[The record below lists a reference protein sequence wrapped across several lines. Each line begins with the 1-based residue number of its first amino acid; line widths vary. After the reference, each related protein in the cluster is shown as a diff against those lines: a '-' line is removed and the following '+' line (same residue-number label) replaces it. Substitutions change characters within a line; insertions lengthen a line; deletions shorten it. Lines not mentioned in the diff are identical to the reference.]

1 MVRRGGLE
9 RLPGLVQIRGL
20 GAQAAAQRVERLDLA
35 HVGAVRAHPAH
46 PGEGLLP
53 RRGNT
58 HDDTV
63 GNGKDLPGT
72 RAIGLQQVADRLLH
86 PVDLSPA
93 QEQVIAQLTAQG
105 QQLVVIQERPPL
117 QVGCFGAIQ

>member
-1 MVRRGGLE
+1 MAV
-9 RLPGLVQIRGL
+9 LVL
-20 GAQAAAQRVERLDLA
+20 KAAKNA
-35 HVGAVRAHPAH
+35 G
-46 PGEGLLP
+46 
-53 RRGNT
+53 
-58 HDDTV
+58 
-63 GNGKDLPGT
+63 GNGKDLPG
-72 RAIGLQQVADRLLH
+72 LQTVRLAEPPHGFLH